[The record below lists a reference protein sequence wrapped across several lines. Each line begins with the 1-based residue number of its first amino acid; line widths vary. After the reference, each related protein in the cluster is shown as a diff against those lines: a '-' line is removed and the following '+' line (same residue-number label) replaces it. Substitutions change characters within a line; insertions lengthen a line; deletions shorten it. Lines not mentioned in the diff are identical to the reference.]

1 MGVWLF
7 LPIFVIIILINT
19 AKKYRKESIML
30 SIPQKEANLF
40 VQSEVSKQYLWLVTA
55 LTANH

>member
-1 MGVWLF
+1 
-7 LPIFVIIILINT
+7 
-19 AKKYRKESIML
+19 ML